1 MTHSDWMSNRHPLI
15 PAKPLPIIL
24 KLIPLIPSVFV
35 AMVVGE
41 GKKGRGRAG
50 SEDESRRRSVH
61 EDEEGGDAS
70 DVEVERSGETGIA
83 LAMVRS
89 FKEFAAAMMRARK
102 SLVRRR
108 RDSEAGGEDSR
119 AAMGSRAYLDNL
131 GPIAVETLCLW
142 CSRVGGTGAV
152 KNVEVLDDIGSAA
165 ADALNALFLEE
176 PKFSLRLL
184 LPAGVVP
191 ALIHACS
198 TSRSSAMQTA
208 GAGALLNLAREEEAR
223 KEIVM
228 AGGIS
233 SLISLLRQKP
243 CPPAVARSACGALQN
258 ISLTAI
264 YEDPLID
271 SGALEVLISLLSNSS
286 DELVQER
293 AAACIA
299 NLTAG
304 GERARLAVL
313 ERKGVPVLVQ
323 QLEVVKRKNARTG
336 VSELAPP
343 SLSMICAVGG
353 ALKGLAQLPKVDG
366 MLYGTGAIMQTAV
379 LLEYLKMSMEWRPAV
394 IGEEGSRALEA
405 LMGFIRNV
413 SVHATQGKHREELR
427 KSNLGVVV
435 GKFVKQLCPA
445 ETERF
450 PEHARRLLVEA
461 ISAVRN
467 LSIGNEEMQNQLG
480 SSGVIETLTGLV
492 EKMLEAPWR
501 SEVLLVET
509 LHALANC
516 MQNSSLNRQRAL
528 AARLIPPSP
537 PNPLSVCSCS
547 SSSSSPKNHLPDFCH
562 LSWLH
567 MESDMLSQVYEA
579 LHDAGLTGGA
589 RADSR
594 RSMLR
599 PLFLVDAA
607 GRSNEDAGTRWPSHD
622 CARPRKSPCPCDC
635 AFVFPPHF
643 PLPYSLQRRS
653 PAVLVL
659 CLTSAASDTT
669 SSNSF
674 NWEDVSW

>member
-1 MTHSDWMSNRHPLI
+1 
-15 PAKPLPIIL
+15 
-24 KLIPLIPSVFV
+24 
-35 AMVVGE
+35 
-41 GKKGRGRAG
+41 
-50 SEDESRRRSVH
+50 
-61 EDEEGGDAS
+61 
-70 DVEVERSGETGIA
+70 
-83 LAMVRS
+83 MVRS

-198 TSRSSAMQTA
+198 TSHSPAMQTA

-258 ISLTAI
+258 ISLTAG

-271 SGALEVLISLLSNSS
+271 SGALDVLLSLLSNSS

-394 IGEEGSRALEA
+394 IGEEESRALEA
-405 LMGFIRNV
+405 LMEFIRNV

-528 AARLIPPSP
+528 AARCMKLFMTLASQEAREPIVGGACSVLCS
-537 PNPLSVCSCS
+537 LSM
-547 SSSSSPKNHLPDFCH
+547 LPDARTK
-562 LSWLH
+562 
-567 MESDMLSQVYEA
+567 MLER
-579 LHDAGLTGGA
+579 DGLPMILAETITGC
-589 RADSR
+589 
-594 RSMLR
+594 
-599 PLFLVDAA
+599 
-607 GRSNEDAGTRWPSHD
+607 AGTLLNFGSVRHNLVKFVQLGGCKLVTKHIQDCGNDATRFILISLIQNLCEIEELRLRLVEEGLARVSLKLIALRSSTPEAVVEVAASVIATLSHD
-622 CARPRKSPCPCDC
+622 
-635 AFVFPPHF
+635 
-643 PLPYSLQRRS
+643 RS
-653 PAVLVL
+653 TKMHLVKMGAAAVLEEA
-659 CLTSAASDTT
+659 CLTSNETIKRLAR
-669 SSNSF
+669 SSLNSLT
-674 NWEDVSW
+674 